1 MRFPWQKKNTENQ
14 PVSNQPATDK
24 WLFRTWSF
32 SETGPARER
41 NEDSIIYFHPDRTQN
56 SFFAMIADGMGGH
69 NAGEIAS
76 HIACRE
82 AELFI
87 QSRYNQQDVPAM
99 LNELVQGMH
108 RSIVNEEEQNEAYH
122 GMGTTSTVFFC
133 RGNEAWLAQVGDS
146 RLYHFSGNKLVQC
159 SNDQTLV
166 NQMVKE
172 GRLTAG
178 EAEHHEMKNILIQ
191 ALGTV
196 KKVEPEISK
205 LGDFRAGDYY
215 FLCSDGIYDVFS
227 RAELNSLFRMG
238 DAGLSMECMKALCYE
253 RKAQDNVSAILIEI
267 AVRKTQADS
276 SITREQNVIS

>member
-1 MRFPWQKKNTENQ
+1 MRFPWQKKNTVNQ
-14 PVSNQPATDK
+14 PVSDQPATNRF
-24 WLFRTWSF
+24 LFRTWSF
-32 SETGPARER
+32 SETGPTRDL
-41 NEDSIIYFHPDRTQN
+41 NEDSIIYFHPDRTQD
-56 SFFAMIADGMGGH
+56 SFFAMVADGMGGH
-69 NAGEIAS
+69 SAGEIAS

-82 AELFI
+82 AEFFI
-87 QSRYNQQDVPAM
+87 QSGYNQQDVPAM

-108 RSIVNEEEQNEAYH
+108 RSILNEGEKNEAYR

-133 RGNEAWLAQVGDS
+133 RESEAWLAQVGDS
-146 RLYHFSGNKLVQC
+146 RLYHFSGNELVQC

-178 EAEHHEMKNILIQ
+178 EAEHHDMKNILIQ

-196 KKVEPEISK
+196 KKVEPEILK
-205 LGDFRAGDYY
+205 LSDLRAGDYY

-227 RAELNSLFRMG
+227 PGELNSLFRMD
-238 DAGLSMECMKALCYE
+238 DAALSMECMKALCYE

-267 AVRKTQADS
+267 AVRKTLPDS